1 MRRVLIALVAV
12 AAVSFAQSWQSVAV
26 ADDPTPGA
34 DATPTTVPTTQPAIP
49 PVAPYFS
56 LGDSIADAEGASSH
70 ELGYV
75 ALFATNAW
83 GILQLPGSPPDRGE
97 FGLRGGETSTS
108 MLAPGGQLDR
118 ATAEIRSRNSDSDT
132 ANDVRLITVDIG
144 GNDFRVLTRSTSPC
158 VVSVVSPD
166 CQAAVAEVIGAFS
179 ANYPVILQRIRE
191 AAGPDTII
199 IAMAFYNPFSG
210 TGQVVDAPG
219 DIVAAQ
225 MTAQAK
231 AVATGAPVNAVW
243 VDLAAVFTGKAPQLT
258 HIMEDPPNIHP
269 TDAGHAAIA
278 AAVTE
283 ALRAATEDA
292 EPPGPPDAGNTQS
305 AESRPVAPATV
316 VLLVITVVA
325 GVLSVRRFTRA

>member
-1 MRRVLIALVAV
+1 MRRVLIVLVAV
-12 AAVSFAQSWQSVAV
+12 AAVSFAQSWQAVAV

-34 DATPTTVPTTQPAIP
+34 DATPTAVPTTQPAIP

-70 ELGYV
+70 EMGYV
-75 ALFATNAW
+75 ALFAAEAW
-83 GILQLPGSPPDRGE
+83 NILKLPDSPSDRGE

-118 ATAEIRSRNSDSDT
+118 ATAEIHSRNSDSDP

-231 AVATGAPVNAVW
+231 AVATGSSVNAVW
-243 VDLAAVFTGKAPQLT
+243 VDLTAVFTGKAPQLT

-278 AAVTE
+278 TAVSQ

-292 EPPGPPDAGNTQS
+292 EPPGPPDAGNAQP
-305 AESRPVAPATV
+305 AESDPVTPTTIAA
-316 VLLVITVVA
+316 VLLWVA
-325 GVLSVRRFTRA
+325 AGALIVRRFTHA